1 MTKHREDLHFMKKI
15 IILIT
20 VFSLFLGACNT
31 DNSTEHKNDK
41 AENKNKV
48 RSVFDLFFDPMD
60 NLLSGRKSRLFTSL
74 KTSSHGGDTPATC
87 S

>member
-20 VFSLFLGACNT
+20 VFSQFLGACNT

-41 AENKNKV
+41 AENPTKKI
-48 RSVFDLFFDPMD
+48 
-60 NLLSGRKSRLFTSL
+60 
-74 KTSSHGGDTPATC
+74 KTTKHPTKKLHQKY
-87 S
+87 